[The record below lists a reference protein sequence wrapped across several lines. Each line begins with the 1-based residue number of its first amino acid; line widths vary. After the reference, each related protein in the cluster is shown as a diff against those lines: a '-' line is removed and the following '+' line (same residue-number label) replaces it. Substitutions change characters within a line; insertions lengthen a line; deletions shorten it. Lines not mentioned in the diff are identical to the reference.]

1 MVKGALGIVETYGEL
16 AAIEA
21 ADQALKAANVELL
34 GCEKVRGGLVTI
46 TIVGEVGAVRASVDA
61 SVAAVERLNIPV
73 SSHVIPR
80 PIDDLWK
87 ILPKRDTVKEKTPKE
102 EKKKENTKKDK
113 EEKTT
118 KDQGEKT
125 DLDFLEAKEK
135 ELNEMKVVDL
145 RSLAREVETKIPRSE
160 IKYANKK
167 ELVTALLEYYKE
179 QGGD

>member
-1 MVKGALGIVETYGEL
+1 MQKGALGIVETYGEL

-34 GCEKVRGGLVTI
+34 GCQKVRGGLVTI

-61 SVAAVERLNIPV
+61 AVAAVERLNISV

-87 ILPKRDTVKEKTPKE
+87 ILPNKEKDQKKE
-102 EKKKENTKKDK
+102 EKPKKDVKKEEAKNTKETEEK
-113 EEKTT
+113 EETT
-118 KDQGEKT
+118 N
-125 DLDFLEAKEK
+125 LSFLEEKEK
-135 ELNEMKVVDL
+135 ELNEMRVVDL
-145 RSLAREVETKIPRSE
+145 RSLAREVETSIPRSE
-160 IKYANKK
+160 IKFANKK

>member
-102 EKKKENTKKDK
+102 EKKKDK

-125 DLDFLEAKEK
+125 DLDFLEEKEK